1 MSATEKKT
9 PSGEI
14 PLVDLKAQY
23 RAIRDEV
30 RTAID
35 GVLEDTAF
43 IGGKRLQD
51 FQDEF
56 ARFAGARFALGASS
70 GTSALHLALIAC
82 GVKPGD
88 EVITVP
94 NTFIATTEAITQ
106 AGGKIRFVDADAERF
121 TMDPVRLAEAI
132 TARTKVVLPVQLF
145 GQSADLEPILAAAK
159 EHGAKV
165 VEDAAQSHGAQYKGR
180 PSGSLGDIAAFSF
193 YPGKNLGA
201 YGDGGIVTT
210 NDESMANTVR
220 LLLDHGR
227 TSKYEHSAEGF
238 NYRLDTL
245 QAAILRVKLRHLNAW
260 NDARRRVA
268 AAYNER
274 LAGIDGLLL
283 PREFADGK
291 HVYHI
296 YAVRTERRDAL
307 KDHLAAAGI
316 AAGVHYPIPLHL
328 QPAYRHLGIP
338 KGSFPVAET
347 LAATFLSLPV
357 YPEMGEREIDAVAT
371 AVRGFFER
379 T

>member
-1 MSATEKKT
+1 MSVTEKKT
-9 PSGEI
+9 PGGEI

-23 RAIRDEV
+23 RGIRDEV
-30 RTAID
+30 RAAID
-35 GVLEDTAF
+35 GVLDDTAF
-43 IGGKRLQD
+43 IGGKRLHD
-51 FQDEF
+51 FQDDF
-56 ARFAGARFALGASS
+56 ARFAGVRFALGASS

-82 GVKPGD
+82 GVRPGD

-94 NTFIATTEAITQ
+94 NTFIATTEAITH
-106 AGGKIRFVDADAERF
+106 AGGRIRFVDADPERF
-121 TMDPVRLAEAI
+121 TMDPARLAEAI
-132 TARTKVVLPVQLF
+132 SPRTKVVLPVQLF
-145 GQSADLEPILAAAK
+145 GQPADMDPIVAAARQ
-159 EHGAKV
+159 HGAKV

-180 PSGSLGDIAAFSF
+180 PSGSLADIAAFSF

-210 NDESMANTVR
+210 NDEAMAQTVR

-227 TSKYEHSAEGF
+227 TSKYEHSVEGY

-245 QAAILRVKLRHLNAW
+245 QAVILRVKLRHLDAW

-274 LAGIDGLLL
+274 LAGIEGLLL
-283 PREFADGK
+283 PKEHAGAK

-307 KDHLAAAGI
+307 KDHLAACGI
-316 AAGVHYPIPLHL
+316 SAGVHYPIPLHL
-328 QPAYRHLGIP
+328 QPAYRHLEIP
-338 KGSFPVAET
+338 KGRFPVAEK

-357 YPEMGEREIDAVAT
+357 YPEMGEREIDAVT
-371 AVRGFFER
+371 GAVRAFFGR
-379 T
+379 K